1 MEKYK
6 RSGKEKLV
14 EEAEI
19 IKDEL
24 ETLMLIKCLERDAE
38 LSVELV
44 DYTWVGH
51 VMVNAQLGDRDQNI
65 IDGFRIK
72 ISSGEYELNGI
83 LGEVRTRMRKK
94 CGKSIFKVKERESV
108 LQAVK
113 SFII

>member
-6 RSGKEKLV
+6 RSGREKLV

-38 LSVELV
+38 LSIELV

-51 VMVNAQLGDRDQNI
+51 VLIHAKLSIDSEDI

-72 ISSGEYELNGI
+72 VSSEEYELNGI
-83 LGEVRTRMRKK
+83 FGEVRTNMRKK
-94 CGKSIFKVKERESV
+94 CGKSVFIVKERESV
-108 LQAVK
+108 LQAVR